1 MIMTP
6 SRTFVSSSN
15 QLPQLRQ
22 RGVVGVADAVVAAAL
37 RHRHQAVVP
46 RRRQRRHLGLGE
58 VHRAGLDLAHLQQHQ
73 LQHSAVMVSL
83 IDKADGELRKIEDRS
98 AVDIYLS

>member
-37 RHRHQAVVP
+37 RHRDQAVVP

-58 VHRAGLDLAHLQQHQ
+58 VHRAGLDLAHLQQQ
-73 LQHSAVMVSL
+73 YSTVQYSAVQYSKLHRAGLIWHTCNTSVS
-83 IDKADGELRKIEDRS
+83 I
-98 AVDIYLS
+98 

>member
-58 VHRAGLDLAHLQQHQ
+58 VHRAGLDLAHLQHQ
-73 LQHSAVMVSL
+73 YSTVQYSTVQYIVLGL
-83 IDKADGELRKIEDRS
+83 IWHTCTNSIS
-98 AVDIYLS
+98 I